1 MPVTREGRLVVGLV
15 WITALDALAW
25 SEKVLFKR
33 LALAQVISFCM
44 LVLLWAAKG
53 VFFVETGPTLEH
65 GAGPQQGAQSAELHA
80 ASKEQNQLLADKYRA
95 ILHAAINEIIARQD
109 EARIRRRT
117 LIEAAVEKSGSFQT
131 ADGWSRQQNTA
142 KQEFCNELAFGCT
155 YKGGELPF
163 NRRIKFD

>member
-142 KQEFCNELAFGCT
+142 KQEFCNGKRVDLHDCCCHFS
-155 YKGGELPF
+155 LP
-163 NRRIKFD
+163 I